1 MSYRSIA
8 GSLLLFAASSCLA
21 SPPPTSKAPSAK
33 TDKTATTSAADASV
47 ASSDGCGKFKIQSKD
62 QFEACNKKCK
72 DDQQDQQRQCGDP
85 QCQQGIG
92 QGARLCLGRCEDD
105 QKQARAGKCYKE

>member
-1 MSYRSIA
+1 MSHRSIA
-8 GSLLLFAASSCLA
+8 GSLLLFAASSCLSSA
-21 SPPPTSKAPSAK
+21 PPPASKAPS
-33 TDKTATTSAADASV
+33 DKAATASATDAST
-47 ASSDGCGKFKIQSKD
+47 ASADGCGKFKIQSKD

-92 QGARLCLGRCEDD
+92 QGARICLGKCEEGE
-105 QKQARAGKCYKE
+105 KQARAGKCYKE

>member
-1 MSYRSIA
+1 MSHRPIA
-8 GSLLLFAASSCLA
+8 GFLLLLAASCLA
-21 SPPPTSKAPSAK
+21 SPPPPATSSPSDKSAKAPAPG
-33 TDKTATTSAADASV
+33 ADAGSG
-47 ASSDGCGKFKIQSKD
+47 AEGCGKFKIQSKD

-92 QGARLCLGRCEDD
+92 QGARLCLGKCEEG
-105 QKQARAGKCYKE
+105 QTAARTGKCYKE